1 MMRTLGA
8 YIIMNTTLGH
18 DLSQNPIRIIRA
30 PAPPPQ
36 YCWDGKRDN
45 IVSRRMIKA
54 DNIICVEVA
63 CSAAQHIRSEYVDAY
78 EYVPVQL
85 PRELEV

>member
-18 DLSQNPIRIIRA
+18 DLSQNPIRIIRP
-30 PAPPPQ
+30 PAPP
-36 YCWDGKRDN
+36 RDN